1 MNSDDVPRG
10 LPYQQGRKSI
20 PSKYQDNRY
29 SPSAN
34 YNYNSNGGFPPQ
46 QQYQRRRIDNR
57 FKKDNVN
64 YNERIMRQNDLI
76 IRLLKEIRDRLPSP
90 PVPAP
95 AEGIDVDIARTGG
108 QLEEA
113 ERIDVQRTEQPES
126 ATPEGDSDTVVNS
139 VNEPPAAATGAVIT
153 PD

>member
-1 MNSDDVPRG
+1 MMNSDDVPRG

-34 YNYNSNGGFPPQ
+34 YNYNSNGGFPSQ

-64 YNERIMRQNDLI
+64 YNDRIMRQNDLI

-90 PVPAP
+90 PVSAP
-95 AEGIDVDIARTGG
+95 AEGIEVDIARTSGR
-108 QLEEA
+108 LDEA
-113 ERIDVQRTEQPES
+113 GRIDVPQTEQPES
-126 ATPEGDSDTVVNS
+126 ATLESDPDTAVNS
-139 VNEPPAAATGAVIT
+139 VTEPPAATGAEIT

>member
-1 MNSDDVPRG
+1 MMNSDDVPRG

-20 PSKYQDNRY
+20 PPKYQDNRY

-95 AEGIDVDIARTGG
+95 SENTDVDSARTGG
-108 QLEEA
+108 RIEAA
-113 ERIDVQRTEQPES
+113 ERIDSPRPEQPES
-126 ATPEGDSDTVVNS
+126 VPPEADPGAVVNF
-139 VNEPPAAATGAVIT
+139 VNEPPAAGAVIT